1 MSSVNICGVLI
12 HARRENADNVS
23 GVLAGLPGVE
33 VHASPGDGRLVVTVE
48 GQTFGAMA
56 DTVSAIQNVG
66 GVLST
71 SIVYHYSDDHHQ
83 DPKQESEQ

>member
-1 MSSVNICGVLI
+1 MSSMNICGVLI
-12 HARRENADNVS
+12 HARRENADNV
-23 GVLAGLPGVE
+23 GGALAGLPGVE
-33 VHASPGDGRLVVTVE
+33 VHASTGDGRLVVTVE
-48 GQTFGAMA
+48 GQTFGAMS
-56 DTVSAIQNVG
+56 DTVSTIQNVG